1 MKIWLSKNS
10 EIPVRE
16 QLITQITLGI
26 ASGDLPIGER
36 LPSTSEIARRFKV
49 HSNTVSNAYRKL
61 AEQEWLEFRK
71 GSGFYVRE
79 VTPQNIENSLDKIIK
94 DFFQIAQK
102 QGFTLSEI
110 KKRLKYFF
118 EIQPPDHFL
127 VIEDDN
133 GFREILVEEI
143 RSATNFKVF
152 GTSFEDFRQNS
163 TKTGAILTAMFD
175 EKPKINVV
183 LPSNE
188 NCFFIKANSAAEA
201 MKDQQRPTE
210 NDLIA
215 VVSGWEKF
223 LWMAK
228 TMLIAARIDAESL
241 IIRSTNAKNWRK
253 GLESASMVICDSL
266 TARNFSNDM
275 RLRPFQII
283 SEDSLNDLREIIKT
297 K

>member
-1 MKIWLSKNS
+1 M
-10 EIPVRE
+10 RE

-49 HSNTVSNAYRKL
+49 HSNTVSNAYQKL
-61 AEQEWLEFRK
+61 AEQGWIEFRK

-79 VTPQNIENSLDKIIK
+79 TNLENFENSLDKIIK
-94 DFFQIAQK
+94 EFFQTAQT

-110 KKRLKYFF
+110 KHRLTYFF

-127 VIEDDN
+127 LIEDDN

-143 RSATNFKVF
+143 RNATNFKVSSV
-152 GTSFEDFRQNS
+152 GFEDFRQNI

-175 EKPKINVV
+175 EKAKINAV
-183 LPSNE
+183 LPPNE
-188 NCFFIKANSAAEA
+188 NCFFLKAHSAAEA
-201 MKDQQRPTE
+201 MKGQQRPTE

-223 LWMAK
+223 LLMSK

-241 IIRSTNAKNWRK
+241 IIRSTREKNWRK
-253 GLESASMVICDSL
+253 GLDSASMIICDSL
-266 TARNFSNDM
+266 TAQNFPNDQ
-275 RLRPFQII
+275 RIRPFSLI
-283 SEDSLNDLREIIKT
+283 SDDSLNELCEIVKLN
-297 K
+297 KVR